1 MDFCQD
7 NSTYYYQKKVML
19 GWVYMTDPLNYLDG
33 LVHCF
38 SHLNDYLEHC
48 LRNPHDFMFDSKAFL
63 EGKGAIVLV
72 LDVFFP
78 EFNFLPKGI
87 LPKTVG
93 SKTTACDI
101 KWQLFPT
108 HRTVLKL
115 HADK

>member
-7 NSTYYYQKKVML
+7 NSTYYQKKGNAGKSL
-19 GWVYMTDPLNYLDG
+19 YDRPLKLFGWFGTLFL
-33 LVHCF
+33 F

-93 SKTTACDI
+93 SKTTVCDI
-101 KWQLFPT
+101 K
-108 HRTVLKL
+108 
-115 HADK
+115 